1 MSPGRTLA
9 VAVLAVVILAS
20 SSAAQSL
27 VGALAIDERR
37 GDAWGWAVDYE
48 TAAAAQSAA
57 LRECGTG
64 CSLVLTF
71 GRCGAYAADQE
82 ADSTAVGW
90 AESYASASDAR
101 QAALA
106 ECRSRGGSGC
116 VVRVWGCNGQVV
128 EEALGLDRAARRRIQ
143 EGLLFAGFDPGGA
156 DGLFGPR
163 TRAAIREWQSTRGAR
178 ATGYLDGPAAEALRS
193 ADTEPAVPAA
203 DAAASPARPA
213 VPASPQP
220 AAGQPWPVPAAT
232 AQLEGLFWQSIMNST
247 DPADF
252 EAYLRQFPSG
262 VFRTLAQNRLAALR
276 EPTETASRARAG
288 GDGAPASE
296 ARVSAPSAEISGTT
310 AAGDARRRPGEVFRD
325 CEVCPEMVVMP
336 GGSLALGRY
345 EVTVG
350 EYRAFASA
358 TSVGAGSRCFNL
370 GGRRM
375 SWRDPGFLQTDRHP
389 VSCMSWTDARAYA
402 SWLSR
407 TTGAAYRLPTEEE
420 WERAAAGSRPGCHRE
435 ETGVHS
441 TCPVGSYGANRV
453 GLSDMAGNV
462 GEWTLGCWESDCG
475 RRVLRG
481 CSWGCSV
488 EFVRPST
495 RAGDEG
501 RGFRLY
507 YGFRVARTLP

>member
-1 MSPGRTLA
+1 MRPSRTLA
-9 VAVLAVVILAS
+9 AAVLAVVILAS
-20 SSAAQSL
+20 AAAAQSL
-27 VGALAIDERR
+27 VGALAIDDRR
-37 GDAWGWAVDYE
+37 GDGWGWAVDYE

-57 LRECGTG
+57 LRECGAG

-71 GRCGAYAADQE
+71 SRCGAYAAAQE

-116 VVRVWGCNGQVV
+116 AVRVWGCNGQVA
-128 EEALGLDRAARRRIQ
+128 EEALGLDRTARRRIQ

-163 TRAAIREWQSTRGAR
+163 TRAAIRRWQSARGAR
-178 ATGYLDGPAAEALRS
+178 ATGYLDGAAAEALRS
-193 ADTEPAVPAA
+193 ADAEPAVTVAVA
-203 DAAASPARPA
+203 GESPALPA
-213 VPASPQP
+213 VPASQQP
-220 AAGQPWPVPAAT
+220 AAGQPSPALGAM
-232 AQLEGLFWQSIMNST
+232 AELEGLFWQSIMNST

-262 VFRTLAQNRLAALR
+262 VFRTLAQNRLGALR
-276 EPTETASRARAG
+276 APTETASRARAG
-288 GDGAPASE
+288 GDGASASE

-310 AAGDARRRPGEVFRD
+310 AGDARRRPGEVFRD

-358 TSVGAGSRCFNL
+358 TGVRGGSRCFNM
-370 GGRRM
+370 GGQV
-375 SWRDPGFLQTDRHP
+375 SWRDPGFPQTDRHP
-389 VSCMSWTDARAYA
+389 VSCMSWTDAQAYA
-402 SWLSR
+402 LWLSG
-407 TTGAAYRLPTEEE
+407 TTGSTYRLPTEEE

-462 GEWTLGCWESDCG
+462 GEWTLGCWEGDCG
-475 RRVLRG
+475 QRVLRG
-481 CSWGCSV
+481 GSWGSSR